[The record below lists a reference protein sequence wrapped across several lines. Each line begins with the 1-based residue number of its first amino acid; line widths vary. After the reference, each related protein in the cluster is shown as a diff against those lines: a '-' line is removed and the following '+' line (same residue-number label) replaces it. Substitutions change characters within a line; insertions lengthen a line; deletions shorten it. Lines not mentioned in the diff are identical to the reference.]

1 VFDEP
6 IALPEGPPW
15 KIGFMGRL
23 DIEQKNLDTILHAF
37 RRLRRDGL
45 DVELHFHGG
54 GQEEELAA
62 LSEELGVHSAVTVH
76 GAYDHRTDLRDIV
89 ANGHVFLYTSRYEG
103 GPCFT
108 LLELMQAGRY
118 VVASPVGGIPDIY
131 DGHPEAGLLV
141 DPDSPDAIAATIKEA
156 LEKIQEGRVNPSVIR
171 KRYLDEFDI
180 QSAHTAWMRALNL
193 NGASA

>member
-1 VFDEP
+1 
-6 IALPEGPPW
+6 
-15 KIGFMGRL
+15 
-23 DIEQKNLDTILHAF
+23 
-37 RRLRRDGL
+37 
-45 DVELHFHGG
+45 
-54 GQEEELAA
+54 
-62 LSEELGVHSAVTVH
+62 
-76 GAYDHRTDLRDIV
+76 
-89 ANGHVFLYTSRYEG
+89 
-103 GPCFT
+103 
-108 LLELMQAGRY
+108 MQAGRY